1 MEPLG
6 YSFLF
11 LISII
16 MLFTIDSTVKRLDKK
31 LKRIDLSLSLIL
43 NRMEIE
49 YPSRISDRVKQ
60 IALDPERMIEAIKL
74 YREESNSS
82 LKEAKEA
89 IEEFLKSADTPFPVK
104 K

>member
-1 MEPLG
+1 
-6 YSFLF
+6 
-11 LISII
+11 

-49 YPSRISDRVKQ
+49 YPSRLSDRVKQ

-89 IEEFLKSADTPFPVK
+89 IEEFLKSTDTPFPFK

>member
-11 LISII
+11 LIII
-16 MLFTIDSTVKRLDKK
+16 VMLFTIDSTIKRLDKK
-31 LKRIDLSLSLIL
+31 LKRIDISLSLIL

-49 YPSRISDRVKQ
+49 YPSRLSDRVKQ
-60 IALDPERMIEAIKL
+60 IALDPERIIEAIKL

-89 IEEFLKSADTPFPVK
+89 IEEFLKSTDK
-104 K
+104 